1 MFDSTVG
8 ATTVALPFGGKYQ
21 TTETE
26 GCVQTLPLSM
36 LKI

>member
-8 ATTVALPFGGKYQ
+8 AITVALPLVEKYQ

-26 GCVQTLPLSM
+26 GCANITYSQR
-36 LKI
+36 